1 MADLLIYSK
10 NPLNDVAIVEDHE
23 TTVKLI
29 IKDDEV
35 CNNTL
40 ADRDRQTD

>member
-23 TTVKLI
+23 TTEKLT
-29 IKDDEV
+29 IKEGKV
-35 CNNTL
+35 YKNTL
-40 ADRDRQTD
+40 AVRV